1 MPSTWSQILLHIV
14 FSTKGREPL
23 ITPDIQDRLYAYAGG
38 IVRSLGGSL
47 YAIGGMPDHAHLLVR
62 WKTDDSIANLMR
74 QLKSRSTVWVHDT
87 FPDHPQFKWQE
98 GYGVF
103 SVSPSNKERVERYIL
118 NQEQHHAGRD
128 FKRELIELLRA
139 HGVEYDERYMWD

>member
-14 FSTKGREPL
+14 FSTKRREPL
-23 ITPDIQDRLYAYAGG
+23 ITADIQDRLHGYIGG

-47 YAIGGMPDHAHLLVR
+47 YAVGGMPDHVHLLLR

-74 QLKSRSTVWVHDT
+74 QVKGRSSVWVYET

-103 SVSPSNKERVERYIL
+103 SVSPSSKEKVEQYIQS
-118 NQEQHHAGRD
+118 QEEHHAVRN
-128 FKRELIELLRA
+128 FKVELVELLCA
-139 HGVEYDERYMWD
+139 HGIEYDERYLWD